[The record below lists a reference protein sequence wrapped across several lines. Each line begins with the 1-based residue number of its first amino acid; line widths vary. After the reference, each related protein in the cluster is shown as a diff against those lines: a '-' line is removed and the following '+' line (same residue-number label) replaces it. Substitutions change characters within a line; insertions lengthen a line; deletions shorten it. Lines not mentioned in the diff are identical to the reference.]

1 MNVAVLM
8 STYNGEKYI
17 KEQIESILGQENV
30 SVEIFI
36 RDDGS
41 IDHTV
46 DIVEKYDNINIIRG
60 ENIGVGNSFM
70 ELVYKVPNSFEF
82 YAFADQ
88 DDIWLNNKMEKGI
101 EKIRHQK
108 GPILYCSN
116 QRLIDKY
123 GSEIGV
129 RFNRNP
135 DLSSEKIFVQ
145 NSATG
150 CTMIW
155 NRELQNILLKKRP
168 AKELLYSR
176 IHDVWVAMV
185 ASICGTIIYD
195 KNGYILYRQHENNVV
210 GARKKTR
217 KDILVQ
223 QIKKIKRK
231 DLRCG
236 RSLLAKQMKIL
247 FPKESEKCKAI
258 IWGANSTSFSGK
270 LNLIF
275 NNRYFR
281 KYSNEN
287 LCAFIFKV
295 VFELF

>member
-8 STYNGEKYI
+8 STYNGVKYI

-258 IWGANSTSFSGK
+258 VWGANSTSFSGK

>member
-185 ASICGTIIYD
+185 ASI
-195 KNGYILYRQHENNVV
+195 
-210 GARKKTR
+210 
-217 KDILVQ
+217 
-223 QIKKIKRK
+223 
-231 DLRCG
+231 
-236 RSLLAKQMKIL
+236 
-247 FPKESEKCKAI
+247 
-258 IWGANSTSFSGK
+258 
-270 LNLIF
+270 
-275 NNRYFR
+275 
-281 KYSNEN
+281 
-287 LCAFIFKV
+287 
-295 VFELF
+295 